1 MSAVHGG
8 IIGIEFYVSVKFE
21 NTILFVLVVIH
32 QLYQQPFSDKIFW
45 VLFGSGKRNLQAVS
59 GVVIAVC
66 KSMYKKLTALY
77 RIGS

>member
-32 QLYQQPFSDKIFW
+32 QLCQQPFSDKIFC
-45 VLFGSGKRNLQAVS
+45 VLFGSGK
-59 GVVIAVC
+59 
-66 KSMYKKLTALY
+66 
-77 RIGS
+77 